1 MFANMQISLEQSTR
15 GMENLSAFGAPN
27 LIRFSQ
33 LGLAIPYLALIK
45 NSFAEQQFV
54 ESEHEDDHVEDCF
67 LVAAPYYDR
76 YLPLKL
82 TSDTREDVAEP
93 EYDSAEAFKTHFVTD
108 ALRVAQH
115 FRATGWDARNVDG
128 MSCILLLWKPKRN
141 L

>member
-1 MFANMQISLEQSTR
+1 MVTIMQTDIEQSTR
-15 GMENLSAFGAPN
+15 AMENLSAFGIPN

-33 LGLAIPYLALIK
+33 LDLAISHLAIIK

-54 ESEHEDDHVEDCF
+54 ESEHEDDHIEDCF
-67 LVAAPYYDR
+67 IVAAPYYDR

-82 TSDTREDVAEP
+82 TSDTREEIAEP
-93 EYDSAEAFKTHFVTD
+93 EYDAAEVFKNHFVAD

-141 L
+141 S